1 MDITVDVPTSTA
13 DQPHVFPSGAVN
25 GAHPAPATDRR
36 HPATATAPRPGS
48 GPSPDADS
56 DFDSGPGRVGADR
69 AAFLTEAELAA
80 QLVGDARQIRVLTG
94 DRPTGPL
101 HLGHYLG
108 SLRNRVRLQNTG
120 AHLFVLVADYQVITD
135 RDAGAAVAGFA
146 RGLVADYLAIG
157 LDPARS
163 TMFAHSAVPA
173 LNQLLLPLMS
183 LISVPELE
191 RNPTTK
197 AEAAASGRP
206 ALSALLLTYPVHQ
219 AADILFCH
227 ADLVPVGKDQLPHLE
242 VTRTVARRFNTR
254 YAPVF
259 TEPRALIST
268 APLVLGSD
276 GTKMSKSRGN
286 TIPLQA
292 TADATAALIKGFKTD
307 TDRHITFDPEH
318 RPEVSNL
325 VLITALC
332 RGEEPAAV
340 AEAIGSGGSA
350 ALKRAATEA
359 VNEHLRP
366 IRARRAGLGAEDGY
380 LSAILRQG
388 AERATAE
395 AEATL
400 NQVRQAMGMI
410 Y

>member
-1 MDITVDVPTSTA
+1 MSITFDVPTNA
-13 DQPHVFPSGAVN
+13 AGQPHVFPSGA
-25 GAHPAPATDRR
+25 
-36 HPATATAPRPGS
+36 
-48 GPSPDADS
+48 AD
-56 DFDSGPGRVGADR
+56 GADPALAPDGTPEA
-69 AAFLTEAELAA
+69 AAFLTEDQLAT

-94 DRPTGPL
+94 DRPTGAL

-108 SLRNRVRLQNTG
+108 SLRNRVRLQDAG
-120 AHLFVLVADYQVITD
+120 AEMFVLVADYQVITD
-135 RDAGAAVAGFA
+135 RDASASIADYAL
-146 RGLVADYLAIG
+146 GLVADYLAVG

-206 ALSALLLTYPVHQ
+206 ALSALMLTYPVHQ
-219 AADILFCH
+219 AADILFCRS
-227 ADLVPVGKDQLPHLE
+227 DLVPVGKDQLPHLE

-259 TEPRALIST
+259 TEPRALISG
-268 APLVLGSD
+268 APSVLGSD
-276 GTKMSKSRGN
+276 GAKMSKSHGN
-286 TIPLQA
+286 AIALQA
-292 TADATAALIKGFKTD
+292 TADETAAIIKGFKTD
-307 TDRHITFDPEH
+307 TDRHITFDPER

-340 AEAIGSGGSA
+340 AERIAGGGAS

-359 VNEHLRP
+359 VNDHLAP
-366 IRARRAGLGAEDGY
+366 IRARRVELAAERGY
-380 LSAILRQG
+380 LSAILRRG

-400 NQVRQAMGMI
+400 TQVREAMGMA

>member
-1 MDITVDVPTSTA
+1 MTITFDVPTNPS
-13 DQPHVFPSGAVN
+13 DQPRVFPSGDSDGADSASARRNLADTN
-25 GAHPAPATDRR
+25 GANAANE
-36 HPATATAPRPGS
+36 A
-48 GPSPDADS
+48 
-56 DFDSGPGRVGADR
+56 GADP
-69 AAFLTEAELAA
+69 AAYLTEAQLAA
-80 QLVGDARQIRVLTG
+80 HLVGDARQIRVLTG

-108 SLRNRVRLQNTG
+108 SLRNRVRLQDAG
-120 AHLFVLVADYQVITD
+120 AELFVLVADYQVITD
-135 RDAGAAVAGFA
+135 RDASARIADFA
-146 RGLVADYLAIG
+146 LGLVADYLAVG

-163 TMFAHSAVPA
+163 TVFAHSAVPA

-206 ALSALLLTYPVHQ
+206 ALSALMLTYPVHQ
-219 AADILFCH
+219 AADILFCR

-259 TEPRALIST
+259 TEPRALISD
-268 APLVLGSD
+268 APSVLGSD
-276 GTKMSKSRGN
+276 GHKMSKSHGN

-292 TADATAALIKGFKTD
+292 TADETAAIIKGFKTD
-307 TDRHITFDPEH
+307 ADRLITFDPAG

-325 VLITALC
+325 LLITALC
-332 RGEEPAAV
+332 RGEEPEAV
-340 AEAIGSGGSA
+340 AEQIGSGGAS
-350 ALKRAATEA
+350 ALKRVATEA

-366 IRARRAGLGAEDGY
+366 IRARREQLAAERGH
-380 LSAILRQG
+380 LSAILRRG

-400 NQVRQAMGMI
+400 TQVREAMGMA

>member
-1 MDITVDVPTSTA
+1 MDITVEVPTNTA
-13 DQPHVFPSGAVN
+13 DQPRVFPPGVAD
-25 GAHPAPATDRR
+25 GAHPAP
-36 HPATATAPRPGS
+36 GGES
-48 GPSPDADS
+48 
-56 DFDSGPGRVGADR
+56 
-69 AAFLTEAELAA
+69 AAHLTEAELAG
-80 QLVGDARQIRVLTG
+80 QLIGDARQIRVLTG
-94 DRPTGPL
+94 DRPTGAL

-108 SLRNRVRLQNTG
+108 SLRNRVRLADAG
-120 AHLFVLVADYQVITD
+120 AELFVLVADYQVITD
-135 RDAGAAVAGFA
+135 RDASASIADHAG
-146 RGLVADYLAIG
+146 GLVADYLAIG

-163 TMFAHSAVPA
+163 TIFAHSAVPA

-206 ALSALLLTYPVHQ
+206 ALSALMLTYPVHQ
-219 AADILFCH
+219 AADILFCR

-254 YAPVF
+254 YTPVF
-259 TEPRALIST
+259 TEPKALISD
-268 APLVLGSD
+268 APSVLGSD
-276 GTKMSKSRGN
+276 GHKMSKSHGN
-286 TIPLQA
+286 TIALQA
-292 TADATAALIKGFKTD
+292 GADETAAIIKGFKTD
-307 TDRHITFDPEH
+307 TDRHITYDPEH

-332 RGEEPAAV
+332 RGEDPRAV
-340 AEAIGSGGSA
+340 AERIGSGGAA
-350 ALKRAATEA
+350 ALKQAATEA

-366 IRARRAGLGAEDGY
+366 IRARRAELAGDRGY
-380 LSAILRQG
+380 LSAILRRG
-388 AERATAE
+388 AERATGE

-400 NQVRQAMGMI
+400 ARVREAMGMA

>member
-1 MDITVDVPTSTA
+1 MTITFDVPTNPS
-13 DQPHVFPSGAVN
+13 DQPRVFPSG
-25 GAHPAPATDRR
+25 D
-36 HPATATAPRPGS
+36 S
-48 GPSPDADS
+48 GDADS
-56 DFDSGPGRVGADR
+56 ASASRNLTDTNGANAANEAGADP
-69 AAFLTEAELAA
+69 AAYLTEAQLAA
-80 QLVGDARQIRVLTG
+80 HLVGDARQIRVLTG

-108 SLRNRVRLQNTG
+108 SLRNRVRLQDAG
-120 AHLFVLVADYQVITD
+120 AELFVLVADYQVITD
-135 RDAGAAVAGFA
+135 RDASARIVDFA
-146 RGLVADYLAIG
+146 FGLVADYLAVG

-163 TMFAHSAVPA
+163 TVFAHSAVPA

-206 ALSALLLTYPVHQ
+206 ALSALMLTYPVHQ
-219 AADILFCH
+219 AADILFCR

-259 TEPRALIST
+259 TEPRALISD
-268 APLVLGSD
+268 APSVLGSD
-276 GTKMSKSRGN
+276 GHKMSKSHGN

-292 TADATAALIKGFKTD
+292 TADETAAIIKGFKTD
-307 TDRHITFDPEH
+307 ADRLITFDPEG

-332 RGEEPAAV
+332 RGEEPEAV
-340 AEAIGSGGSA
+340 AEQIGSGGAS
-350 ALKRAATEA
+350 ALKRTATEA

-366 IRARRAGLGAEDGY
+366 IRARREQLAAERGH
-380 LSAILRQG
+380 LSAILRRG

-400 NQVRQAMGMI
+400 TQVREAMGMA

>member
-1 MDITVDVPTSTA
+1 MSITVDVPINPA
-13 DQPHVFPSGAVN
+13 DQPRVFPSALVDGAD
-25 GAHPAPATDRR
+25 PAPTHRGDPAAATVTDTVD
-36 HPATATAPRPGS
+36 AADTAIEGS
-48 GPSPDADS
+48 ADT
-56 DFDSGPGRVGADR
+56 
-69 AAFLTEAELAA
+69 AAFLTEAELSA

-108 SLRNRVRLQNTG
+108 SLRNRVRLQDAG
-120 AHLFVLVADYQVITD
+120 ADMFVLVADYQVITD
-135 RDAGAAVAGFA
+135 RDASASIADFA
-146 RGLVADYLAIG
+146 LGLVADYLAVG

-163 TMFAHSAVPA
+163 TVFAHSAVPA

-206 ALSALLLTYPVHQ
+206 ALSALMLTYPVHQ
-219 AADILFCH
+219 AADILFCRS
-227 ADLVPVGKDQLPHLE
+227 DLVPVGKDQLPHLE

-259 TEPRALIST
+259 TEPRALISD
-268 APLVLGSD
+268 APSVLGSD
-276 GTKMSKSRGN
+276 GHKMSKSHSN

-292 TADATAALIKGFKTD
+292 TADQTAAIIKGFKTD
-307 TDRHITFDPEH
+307 TERHIAFDPET

-325 VLITALC
+325 LLITALC
-332 RGEEPAAV
+332 RGENPADV
-340 AEAIGSGGSA
+340 AEQIGSGGSS

-359 VNEHLRP
+359 VNEHLAP
-366 IRARRAGLGAEDGY
+366 IRARRTELAGDRAH
-380 LSAILRQG
+380 LSAILRRG

-400 NQVRQAMGMI
+400 AQVRRAMGMA

>member
-1 MDITVDVPTSTA
+1 MSITVDVPTNAS
-13 DQPHVFPSGAVN
+13 DQPHVFPSGGVE
-25 GAHPAPATDRR
+25 PAAC
-36 HPATATAPRPGS
+36 
-48 GPSPDADS
+48 
-56 DFDSGPGRVGADR
+56 V
-69 AAFLTEAELAA
+69 TEAELAA
-80 QLVGDARQIRVLTG
+80 QLVGDARQVRVLTG

-108 SLRNRVRLQNTG
+108 SLRNRVRLQNAG
-120 AHLFVLVADYQVITD
+120 AEMFVLVADYQVITD
-135 RDAGAAVAGFA
+135 RDASAGIADFA
-146 RGLVADYLAIG
+146 LGLVADYLAVGI
-157 LDPARS
+157 DPARS
-163 TMFAHSAVPA
+163 TVFAHSAVPA

-206 ALSALLLTYPVHQ
+206 ALSALMLTYPVHQ
-219 AADILFCH
+219 AADILFCRS
-227 ADLVPVGKDQLPHLE
+227 DLVPVGRDQLPHLE

-259 TEPRALIST
+259 TEPRALISD
-268 APLVLGSD
+268 APSVLGSD
-276 GTKMSKSRGN
+276 GAKMSKSHGN

-292 TADATAALIKGFKTD
+292 TADQTASIIKGFKTD
-307 TDRHITFDPEH
+307 TDRHITFDPAL

-325 VLITALC
+325 LLITALC
-332 RGEEPAAV
+332 RGQDPAAL
-340 AEAIGSGGSA
+340 AEQIGDGGAA

-366 IRARRAGLGAEDGY
+366 IRERRAALAGERGY
-380 LSAILRQG
+380 LSAILRRG
-388 AERATAE
+388 AERATVE

-400 NQVRQAMGMI
+400 AQVREAMGMA

>member
-1 MDITVDVPTSTA
+1 MSITVDVPTNPA
-13 DQPHVFPSGAVN
+13 DQPRVFPSCFADVTG
-25 GAHPAPATDRR
+25 GAHPAPASGGTPD
-36 HPATATAPRPGS
+36 TAAH
-48 GPSPDADS
+48 
-56 DFDSGPGRVGADR
+56 
-69 AAFLTEAELAA
+69 LTEAELSA

-108 SLRNRVRLQNTG
+108 SLRNRVRLQNAG
-120 AHLFVLVADYQVITD
+120 ADLFVLVADYQVITD
-135 RDAGAAVAGFA
+135 RDASASITEHGL
-146 RGLVADYLAIG
+146 GLVADYLAVG

-163 TMFAHSAVPA
+163 TVFAHSAVPA
-173 LNQLLLPLMS
+173 LNQLILPLMS

-206 ALSALLLTYPVHQ
+206 ALSALMLTYPVHQ
-219 AADILFCH
+219 AADILFCRS
-227 ADLVPVGKDQLPHLE
+227 DLVPVGRDQLPHLE

-259 TEPRALIST
+259 TEPRALISD
-268 APLVLGSD
+268 APSVLGSD
-276 GTKMSKSRGN
+276 GRKMSKSHGN
-286 TIPLQA
+286 TIPLRA
-292 TADATAALIKGFKTD
+292 TADQSAALIKGFKTD
-307 TDRHITFDPEH
+307 NDRHITFDPAN

-340 AEAIGSGGSA
+340 AERIGSGGAS

-366 IRARRAGLGAEDGY
+366 IRARRAEAAGELGY
-380 LSAILRQG
+380 LSGILRRG

-400 NQVRQAMGMI
+400 ALVRQAMGMA

>member
-1 MDITVDVPTSTA
+1 MSITVDVPTNA
-13 DQPHVFPSGAVN
+13 DDQPRVFPSGTAA
-25 GAHPAPATDRR
+25 GAHLTPGAPG
-36 HPATATAPRPGS
+36 AP
-48 GPSPDADS
+48 
-56 DFDSGPGRVGADR
+56 GAAGTPES
-69 AAFLTEAELAA
+69 AAHLTEAELAA
-80 QLVGDARQIRVLTG
+80 QLVGDARQMRVLTG
-94 DRPTGPL
+94 DRPTGAL

-108 SLRNRVRLQNTG
+108 SLRNRVRLQDAG
-120 AHLFVLVADYQVITD
+120 ADLFVLVADYQVITD
-135 RDAGAAVAGFA
+135 RDASASIADFA
-146 RGLVADYLAIG
+146 LGLVADYLAVGI
-157 LDPARS
+157 DPARS
-163 TMFAHSAVPA
+163 TVFAHSAVPA

-206 ALSALLLTYPVHQ
+206 ALSALMLTYPVHQ
-219 AADILFCH
+219 AADILFCRS
-227 ADLVPVGKDQLPHLE
+227 DLVPVGRDQLPHLE

-259 TEPRALIST
+259 TEPRALISD
-268 APLVLGSD
+268 APSVLGAD
-276 GTKMSKSRGN
+276 GAKMSKSHGN

-292 TADATAALIKGFKTD
+292 TADQTAGIIKGFKTD

-325 VLITALC
+325 LLITALC
-332 RGEEPAAV
+332 RGEDPADLAGQ
-340 AEAIGSGGSA
+340 IGSGGAS

-366 IRARRAGLGAEDGY
+366 IRARRAELAAERGY
-380 LSAILRQG
+380 LSAILRRG

-400 NQVRQAMGMI
+400 AKVQEAMGMA

>member
-1 MDITVDVPTSTA
+1 M
-13 DQPHVFPSGAVN
+13 
-25 GAHPAPATDRR
+25 
-36 HPATATAPRPGS
+36 
-48 GPSPDADS
+48 
-56 DFDSGPGRVGADR
+56 
-69 AAFLTEAELAA
+69 
-80 QLVGDARQIRVLTG
+80 
-94 DRPTGPL
+94 
-101 HLGHYLG
+101 
-108 SLRNRVRLQNTG
+108 
-120 AHLFVLVADYQVITD
+120 FVLVADYQVITD
-135 RDAGAAVAGFA
+135 RDASASIADFA
-146 RGLVADYLAIG
+146 LGLVADYLAVG

-163 TMFAHSAVPA
+163 TVFAHSAVPA

-206 ALSALLLTYPVHQ
+206 ALSALMLTYPVHQ
-219 AADILFCH
+219 AADILFCRS
-227 ADLVPVGKDQLPHLE
+227 DLVPVGRDQLPHLE

-259 TEPRALIST
+259 TEPRALISD
-268 APLVLGSD
+268 APSVLGSD
-276 GTKMSKSRGN
+276 GHKMSKSHGN

-292 TADATAALIKGFKTD
+292 TADQTAALIKGFKTD
-307 TDRHITFDPEH
+307 TERHITFDPDR

-332 RGEEPAAV
+332 GGEEPAAV
-340 AEAIGSGGSA
+340 AERIGAGGAA

-366 IRARRAGLGAEDGY
+366 IRARRAELAGEHGY
-380 LSAILRQG
+380 LAAILRRG
-388 AERATAE
+388 TERATVE

-400 NQVRQAMGMI
+400 ALVRQAMGMT

>member
-1 MDITVDVPTSTA
+1 MTITFEVPTYTA
-13 DQPHVFPSGAVN
+13 DQPRDFPSGGTD
-25 GAHPAPATDRR
+25 GAHAAPASEN
-36 HPATATAPRPGS
+36 AS
-48 GPSPDADS
+48 Y
-56 DFDSGPGRVGADR
+56 
-69 AAFLTEAELAA
+69 LTEAELAE

-94 DRPTGPL
+94 DRPTGAL

-108 SLRNRVRLQNTG
+108 SLRNRVRLQDAG
-120 AHLFVLVADYQVITD
+120 AEMFVLVADYQVITD
-135 RDAGAAVAGFA
+135 RDSSASIAGHAL
-146 RGLVADYLAIG
+146 GLVADYLAVG

-163 TMFAHSAVPA
+163 TIFAHSAVPTA
-173 LNQLLLPLMS
+173 NQLLLPLMS

-197 AEAAASGRP
+197 AEATASGRP
-206 ALSALLLTYPVHQ
+206 ALSAMMLTYPVHQ
-219 AADILFCH
+219 AADILFCG
-227 ADLVPVGKDQLPHLE
+227 ADLVPVGRDQLPHLE

-259 TEPRALIST
+259 TEPRALISD
-268 APLVLGSD
+268 APMVLGSD
-276 GTKMSKSRGN
+276 GHKMSKSHGN
-286 TIPLQA
+286 AIALQA
-292 TADATAALIKGFKTD
+292 TADETAAVIKGFKTD
-307 TDRHITFDPEH
+307 ADRQITFDPEH
-318 RPEVSNL
+318 RPEVANL

-340 AEAIGSGGSA
+340 ASAIGDAGAS

-366 IRARRAGLGAEDGY
+366 IRARRAELAGERGY

-395 AEATL
+395 AEPTL
-400 NQVRQAMGMI
+400 ARVREAMGMI